1 MTAHTRAT
9 HPPDKDCGPYGCN
22 VCNLF
27 ICSVCGGAE
36 GSLATECPDA
46 QITTGQQDEIYAG
59 TLDFKNGEW
68 VRKEKNEKS

>member
-1 MTAHTRAT
+1 MTSHIRAT
-9 HPPDKDCGPYGCN
+9 HPPDLDCGPYGCN

-36 GSLATECPDA
+36 GSLASECPGV
-46 QITTGQQDEIYAG
+46 QLTTEQQDEIYAG

-68 VRKEKNEKS
+68 VRSK